1 MDWNGGMTGLDGRV
15 LPIQKLQP
23 CYMVVT
29 WLLQPCNRVVTRLL
43 QGCFTSRIA
52 HHENRVVARLL
63 QGCYKVVTR
72 LLTSSQ
78 PCYKVVAWLN
88 F

>member
-1 MDWNGGMTGLDGRV
+1 M
-15 LPIQKLQP
+15 
-23 CYMVVT
+23 
-29 WLLQPCNRVVTRLL
+29 
-43 QGCFTSRIA
+43 A

-78 PCYKVVAWLN
+78 PLLQGCCMAKFLYSIPWPHRPGGEVNHMVAWVWASYSYVQ
-88 F
+88 